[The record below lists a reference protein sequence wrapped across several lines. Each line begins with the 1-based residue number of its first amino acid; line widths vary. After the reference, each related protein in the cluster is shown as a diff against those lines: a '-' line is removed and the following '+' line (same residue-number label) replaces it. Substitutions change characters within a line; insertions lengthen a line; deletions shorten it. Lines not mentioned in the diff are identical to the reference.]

1 MRAIQRDD
9 FGVDTYHGLPLAEA
23 ALSGDRHEHY
33 LGGVRRLRSLFEEVG
48 ERALAVYRRMLY
60 SYWL

>member
-1 MRAIQRDD
+1 
-9 FGVDTYHGLPLAEA
+9 LPLAEA